1 MRSSYEYMNYL
12 QVVQVFVRTPGGS
25 IFKRRGHPE
34 GRISETGALL
44 PLRHGAGLIALEA
57 EACIVP
63 LKISGTNV
71 IVPYGKIMPR
81 KRDVVT
87 VRFGTPIK
95 FSRCGSIA
103 EVTNRL
109 QAVMKD
115 L

>member
-1 MRSSYEYMNYL
+1 M
-12 QVVQVFVRTPGGS
+12 
-25 IFKRRGHPE
+25 
-34 GRISETGALL
+34 SETGALL

-57 EACIVP
+57 ETCIVP

-71 IVPYGKIMPR
+71 IVPYGKITPR

-95 FSRCGSIA
+95 FSRRDSIA

-109 QAVMKD
+109 QAVMKN